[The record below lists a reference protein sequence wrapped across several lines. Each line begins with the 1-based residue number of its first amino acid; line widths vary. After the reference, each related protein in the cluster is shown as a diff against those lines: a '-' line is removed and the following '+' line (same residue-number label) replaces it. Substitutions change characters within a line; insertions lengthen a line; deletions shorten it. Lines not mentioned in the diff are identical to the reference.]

1 MEVQTDFGAR
11 GRVPDMLRYSVDGL
25 LSAEL
30 NPSLIQ
36 HVDTCLAVI
45 EQRFVSAPAW
55 LRVDSTSFNASNPQD
70 IASALLERA
79 SAMTNDPSLCLQYEG
94 ADEFIA
100 HQYAPQGLAHG
111 SLLHSASSACRSHLP
126 LSCYLHRVHN
136 AQIGGARLDRNPNR
150 LYRQCLEH

>member
-1 MEVQTDFGAR
+1 LQCAAEQAHSFQEINMEVQTDFGAR
-11 GRVPDMLRYSVDGL
+11 GRVPEMLCYSVDGL

-36 HVDTCLAVI
+36 HADICLAVI

-55 LRVDSTSFNASNPQD
+55 LRVDSMSFNASTPQD
-70 IASALLERA
+70 IASAMLERA
-79 SAMTNDPSLCLQYEG
+79 SASTDDLYLQCEG

-111 SLLHSASSACRSHLP
+111 SLFLDGVQ
-126 LSCYLHRVHN
+126 VHGDVLLQEN
-136 AQIGGARLDRNPNR
+136 VS
-150 LYRQCLEH
+150 